1 MATIAIAIAI
11 FLSAIANIL
20 VGTMSKILYYLIKFD
35 SCTPLSSDTFLTF
48 FHSKIYP
55 KPDNLTHYYPGI
67 SKSCKQ
73 VHANFQVNK
82 NPFFLIIIFTS
93 DLIAI

>member
-35 SCTPLSSDTFLTF
+35 SCTPLSSDIF
-48 FHSKIYP
+48 P